1 MKTIITLIVS
11 DYPYLRLDQ
20 IYKLEKRC
28 KQNFTLAERIFLVH
42 LGPTQQLLEILSN
55 SHITFEVITHDEKK
69 GTIRRDVKISVK
81 KSKLLVMA
89 TSYIYKA
96 QLPFNA
102 LMELRQNKSGI
113 GAILLKQNLATVR
126 RIRKIGYDK
135 QLASVFRSYEILR
148 NGNVLAR
155 INETF
160 VTK

>member
-1 MKTIITLIVS
+1 
-11 DYPYLRLDQ
+11 
-20 IYKLEKRC
+20 
-28 KQNFTLAERIFLVH
+28 
-42 LGPTQQLLEILSN
+42 LLEVLSN

-96 QLPFNA
+96 QLPFKA